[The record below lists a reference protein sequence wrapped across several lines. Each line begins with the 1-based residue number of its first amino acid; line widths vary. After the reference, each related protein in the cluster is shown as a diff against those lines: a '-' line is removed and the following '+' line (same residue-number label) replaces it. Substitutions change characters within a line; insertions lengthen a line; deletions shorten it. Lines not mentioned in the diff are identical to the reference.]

1 MGNLVLIRGRLREIY
16 MFLVGECKRVL
27 RPFFVEFLSP
37 LTVINYVDGPGQWG
51 QCITVHQR
59 TVRYP
64 LVRYSALFLYT
75 FSVSHCG
82 NLHFFKKHFFHVA
95 FFSFCL
101 FFRVIL
107 FSCCTFFI
115 LQSCHVPFFSCCIIS
130 MFHFFVYQSFHV
142 ALLMLH
148 SFHICTNSY
157 CTFTRCNVFFL
168 LSSPVADVAVC
179 SCCTLFMLHCFNFR
193 GVVMTTTNI

>member
-1 MGNLVLIRGRLREIY
+1 MQVWYPLQTCGTWKISKKMQKGEGMGNLVLIRGRLREIY
-16 MFLVGECKRVL
+16 MFLVGECRRVL

-130 MFHFFVYQSFHV
+130 MFHFFVY
-142 ALLMLH
+142 
-148 SFHICTNSY
+148 
-157 CTFTRCNVFFL
+157 
-168 LSSPVADVAVC
+168 
-179 SCCTLFMLHCFNFR
+179 
-193 GVVMTTTNI
+193 